1 VLREPAHELE
11 HRWGERF
18 AANLHILITTDVISS
33 AAATLRNVS
42 LSGALIQTGVDLRLR
57 SLVSIRFELPIESRR
72 STLIQAHVVRKGR
85 DGVGVEFCDFAPR
98 AVKDLLRSLS
108 ALVDRGRDAEPPI
121 LHPEPNDAAQTSF
134 AEVTDGSSTPPS
146 QSG

>member
-1 VLREPAHELE
+1 MLREQSYELE

-18 AANLHILITTDVISS
+18 PANFPILITTDVISS
-33 AAATLRNVS
+33 AAGIIRNVS
-42 LSGALIQTGVDLRLR
+42 MSGALIETGIELRLR
-57 SLVSIRFELPIESRR
+57 CLVSIRLELSLPSRR

-108 ALVDRGRDAEPPI
+108 CQVDRGRDAEPPI
-121 LHPEPNDAAQTSF
+121 LQPE
-134 AEVTDGSSTPPS
+134 
-146 QSG
+146 